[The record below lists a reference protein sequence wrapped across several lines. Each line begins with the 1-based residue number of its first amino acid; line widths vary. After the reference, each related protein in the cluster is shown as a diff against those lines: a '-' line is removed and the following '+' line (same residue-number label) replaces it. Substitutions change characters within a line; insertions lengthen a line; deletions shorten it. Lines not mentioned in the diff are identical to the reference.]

1 MKFFDFLKN
10 KKKKL
15 LKPEL
20 VDLVKYKAIF
30 KTVDGEWHEFN
41 KYNYADPES
50 TIHSIP
56 EYIMI
61 DTKYMQDDDFNMYP
75 LQNIICIKWE
85 ISDVI
90 ENVIQKR
97 ISSDIRYTFYE
108 KEDIEIWSEEE

>member
-1 MKFFDFLKN
+1 MKFFEFLKN
-10 KKKKL
+10 KKKEL

-41 KYNYADPES
+41 KYNYADPDS
-50 TIHSIP
+50 ILCTIP
-56 EYIMI
+56 EYIMNQEE
-61 DTKYMQDDDFNMYP
+61 YMQDDNFNMYP
-75 LQNIICIKWE
+75 LENIICIKWE

-90 ENVIQKR
+90 ENVIKKR
-97 ISSDIRYTFYE
+97 INSDISYIFYE